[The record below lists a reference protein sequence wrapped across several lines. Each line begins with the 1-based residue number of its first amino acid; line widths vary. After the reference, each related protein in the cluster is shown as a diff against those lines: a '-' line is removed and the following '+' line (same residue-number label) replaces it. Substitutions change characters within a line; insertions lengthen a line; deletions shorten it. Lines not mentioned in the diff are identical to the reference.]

1 MQILDQAVEII
12 RKRGGH
18 GAQVASRLEAIA
30 ALCDE
35 AARIWKGYV
44 DNPGA
49 PGDKYTLISWM
60 GADRANQLQDLSFK
74 AKTLVDEVRAATG
87 PEARFLV
94 FDESPIVM
102 AYVQL
107 RDGETGPQAAQDR
120 LAVQQ
125 AMSRH
130 LRALADKVR
139 SVKPGATQKTA
150 GKPAAKKKAAKQ
162 KPAKKAVARK
172 KTTTKKK
179 SVSRKPVKK
188 PAKKAPKKK

>member
-12 RKRGGH
+12 RKRGGD

-44 DNPGA
+44 DNPGV

-60 GADRANQLQDLSFK
+60 GADRSNQLQDLSFK
-74 AKTLVDEVRAATG
+74 AKILVDEVRAATG
-87 PEARFLV
+87 PQARFLV

-107 RDGETGPQAAQDR
+107 KDGETGPQAAQDR
-120 LAVQQ
+120 LAAQQ
-125 AMSRH
+125 AVGRH
-130 LRALADKVR
+130 VRELADKVR
-139 SVKPGATQKTA
+139 SVKPGAAKKAA
-150 GKPAAKKKAAKQ
+150 GKPAAKQ
-162 KPAKKAVARK
+162 KPAKKAVAKKKTSARK
-172 KTTTKKK
+172 K
-179 SVSRKPVKK
+179 VASRKPAKK
-188 PAKKAPKKK
+188 TAKKAPKKK

>member
-1 MQILDQAVEII
+1 MQILDQAVELI
-12 RKRGGH
+12 RKRGGN

-30 ALCDE
+30 SLCDE
-35 AARIWKGYV
+35 AARIWKGYI

-60 GADRANQLQDLSFK
+60 GADRANQLHDLSLK
-74 AKTLVDEVRAATG
+74 AKTLEDEVRAATG
-87 PEARFLV
+87 PQGRLLV

-107 RDGETGPQAAQDR
+107 KDGETGPQAAQDR
-120 LAVQQ
+120 LSAQQ
-125 AMSRH
+125 AMSQH
-130 LRALADKVR
+130 VRALADKVR
-139 SVKPGATQKTA
+139 SIKPGTAKAA

-162 KPAKKAVARK
+162 KSPKKAAAKKKPAAKKKAV
-172 KTTTKKK
+172 
-179 SVSRKPVKK
+179 SKK